1 MDTLTFV
8 SKLVDSLAWPVAGI
22 ILGLIFRKKLL
33 DLIPTLRRVKAG
45 PLEAEFELATK
56 QVLAET
62 VALGS
67 KAVEAQALPSSSVP
81 SVEETTARLVAART
95 EPTASI
101 IEGWSA
107 LDGELHKL
115 GRQTGVIGDPLQSQ
129 QKVYQEMIGSEL
141 LPAETKNL
149 VCELRQLRNQ
159 VAHAKV
165 IPTPESA
172 QDYLV
177 ATNRVVELI
186 RNYRKNLPGYTADVR

>member
-149 VCELRQLRNQ
+149 VRELRQLRNQ

-177 ATNRVVELI
+177 AINRVVELI